1 MLKNLLLISGI
12 FIILYNCAGN
22 KPKAS
27 MSAEE
32 YFKFAMQEYN
42 DEDYYEA
49 NQDFTVIVFRF
60 PGSSVADSAQFY
72 LAETHYHMD
81 EYLIAASE
89 FEKLITDMPN
99 SSLVP
104 KAQFRLAESY
114 EKMSPRPE
122 LDQTYTIKAIRAY
135 QTFVEDYP
143 RNPLK
148 EEAEKRILKLRSKLA
163 LKELKTARIYRKM
176 NKFRAAIIYYDSIL
190 KEYYD
195 TEWADDAMYG
205 KILTYIDMGDY
216 ASAKAEKEKFLKQFP
231 NSDRLR
237 QVERLGEL
245 KVGD

>member
-27 MSAEE
+27 MGAEE